1 VPQSIPGVLGQSI
14 STALVAGLRTELIL
28 VSAAA
33 QRYGI
38 PLRVAHVDPAF
49 NFPARGAFDGKYM
62 QALFDFG
69 VAAGKNGSAF
79 DQAVPGISM
88 RGSSSAQ

>member
-1 VPQSIPGVLGQSI
+1 
-14 STALVAGLRTELIL
+14 
-28 VSAAA
+28 
-33 QRYGI
+33 
-38 PLRVAHVDPAF
+38 VDPAF